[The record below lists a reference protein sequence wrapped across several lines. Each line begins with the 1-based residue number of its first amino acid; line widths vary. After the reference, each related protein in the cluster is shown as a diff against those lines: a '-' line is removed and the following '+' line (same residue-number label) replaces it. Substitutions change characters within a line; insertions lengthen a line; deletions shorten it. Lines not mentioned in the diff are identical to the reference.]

1 MDNAFLGPLVSAFGR
16 SFLSKRNRG
25 KSTGKKNIHRMGFLL
40 VAAWGFFIASIV
52 ALIIFIVDFSRG
64 WLNSGGIIAFIAAE
78 LVIIFSCLLFYAWY
92 RNAYVEITRSYVLRR
107 TFLRFV
113 EKVEYRRIRKY
124 GYHERYDHNNN
135 FEDGLYLGGPL
146 VEGHKYSA
154 ESVELHSNWANF
166 GYVLGQLAFRILN
179 ERWAE
184 AESDEDQN
192 LIQEYVS
199 SGRAREICLEQSG
212 FVFLEN
218 DNSPYKDSSEQ
229 DSSNE

>member
-1 MDNAFLGPLVSAFGR
+1 MDNAFLGPLLSAFGR

-78 LVIIFSCLLFYAWY
+78 LVIIFSCLLFYVWY

-113 EKVEYRRIRKY
+113 EKVEYRRIRDF
-124 GYHERYDHNNN
+124 GYYERTDRDNN
-135 FEDGLYLGGPL
+135 FEDGLYIDGPYND
-146 VEGHKYSA
+146 EGYFD
-154 ESVELHSNWANF
+154 EGIELHSNWVNMS
-166 GYVLGQLAFRILN
+166 YVLGQLAFRIVN

-184 AESDEDQN
+184 PESDEDQN

-212 FVFLEN
+212 FVFPEN
-218 DNSPYKDSSEQ
+218 DNSPYREGKE
-229 DSSNE
+229 

>member
-1 MDNAFLGPLVSAFGR
+1 MDNAFLSPILSAFGR

-78 LVIIFSCLLFYAWY
+78 LVIIFSCLLFYVWY
-92 RNAYVEITRSYVLRR
+92 RNMYVEITRSYVLRR
-107 TFLRFV
+107 DAFRFI
-113 EKVEYRRIRKY
+113 EKLEYCRIR
-124 GYHERYDHNNN
+124 GYSYYEGHDREGN
-135 FEDGLYLGGPL
+135 FEDGLYLNGPYDAKGTPTL
-146 VEGHKYSA
+146 GVK
-154 ESVELHSNWANF
+154 LHSNWANYN
-166 GYVLGQLAFRILN
+166 YVLGQLAFRIVN

-184 AESDEDQN
+184 PESDEDQN

-212 FVFLEN
+212 FVFPEN
-218 DNSPYKDSSEQ
+218 DNSPYREGKE
-229 DSSNE
+229 

>member
-1 MDNAFLGPLVSAFGR
+1 MDNAFLGPLLSAFGR

-52 ALIIFIVDFSRG
+52 ALIIFIIDFSRG

-92 RNAYVEITRSYVLRR
+92 RNAYVEITRTYVLRR

-113 EKVEYRRIRKY
+113 EKVEYRRIRDF
-124 GYHERYDHNNN
+124 GYYERTDRDNN
-135 FEDGLYLGGPL
+135 FEDGLYIDGPYND
-146 VEGHKYSA
+146 EGYFD
-154 ESVELHSNWANF
+154 EGIELHSNWVNMS
-166 GYVLGQLAFRILN
+166 YVLGQLAFRIVN

-212 FVFLEN
+212 FVFPEN
-218 DNSPYKDSSEQ
+218 DNSPYKDSSEE

>member
-1 MDNAFLGPLVSAFGR
+1 MDNAFLGPLLSAFGR

-52 ALIIFIVDFSRG
+52 ALIIFIIDFSRG

-78 LVIIFSCLLFYAWY
+78 LVIIFSCLLFYVWY

-113 EKVEYRRIRKY
+113 EKVEYRRIRDF
-124 GYHERYDHNNN
+124 GYYERTDRDNN
-135 FEDGLYLGGPL
+135 FEDGLYIDGPYND
-146 VEGHKYSA
+146 EGYFD
-154 ESVELHSNWANF
+154 EGIELHSNWVNMS
-166 GYVLGQLAFRILN
+166 YVLGQLAFRIVN

-184 AESDEDQN
+184 PESDEDQN
-192 LIQEYVS
+192 LIQEYIS
-199 SGRAREICLEQSG
+199 SGKAREICLEQSG
-212 FVFLEN
+212 FVFPEN
-218 DNSPYKDSSEQ
+218 DNSPYKDSSEE

>member
-1 MDNAFLGPLVSAFGR
+1 MDNAFLGPLLSAFGR

-64 WLNSGGIIAFIAAE
+64 WLNSGGIIAFVAAE
-78 LVIIFSCLLFYAWY
+78 LVIIFGCLLFYVWY
-92 RNAYVEITRSYVLRR
+92 RNAYVEITRTYVLRR

-113 EKVEYRRIRKY
+113 EKVEYRRIRDF
-124 GYHERYDHNNN
+124 GYYERTDRDNN
-135 FEDGLYLGGPL
+135 FEDGLYIDGPYND
-146 VEGHKYSA
+146 EGYFD
-154 ESVELHSNWANF
+154 EGIELHSNWVNMS
-166 GYVLGQLAFRILN
+166 YVLGQLAFRIVN

-184 AESDEDQN
+184 PESDEDQN

-212 FVFLEN
+212 FVFPEN
-218 DNSPYKDSSEQ
+218 DNSPYKDSSEE

>member
-1 MDNAFLGPLVSAFGR
+1 MDNAFLGPLVSALGR

-25 KSTGKKNIHRMGFLL
+25 KSTGKKNIHRMVFLL
-40 VAAWGFFIASIV
+40 LAACGFWAVSFV
-52 ALIIFIVDFSRG
+52 ALVLFLYFYFRFNRFD
-64 WLNSGGIIAFIAAE
+64 GICQGI
-78 LVIIFSCLLFYAWY
+78 LMSCPVAGLLFYAWY

-113 EKVEYRRIRKY
+113 EKVEYRRIRDF
-124 GYHERYDHNNN
+124 GYYERTDRDNN
-135 FEDGLYLGGPL
+135 FEDGLYIDGPYND
-146 VEGHKYSA
+146 EGYFD
-154 ESVELHSNWANF
+154 EGIELHSNWVNMS
-166 GYVLGQLAFRILN
+166 YVLGQLAFRIVN

-212 FVFLEN
+212 FVFPEN
-218 DNSPYKDSSEQ
+218 DNSPYRKSKE
-229 DSSNE
+229 

>member
-1 MDNAFLGPLVSAFGR
+1 MDNAFFGPLLSAFGR
-16 SFLSKRNRG
+16 SFHSKRNRG

-40 VAAWGFFIASIV
+40 LAAYGFWAVSLV
-52 ALIIFIVDFSRG
+52 ALVLFLYFYFRFNRFD
-64 WLNSGGIIAFIAAE
+64 GICQGILMLCPVAG
-78 LVIIFSCLLFYAWY
+78 LLFYVWY
-92 RNAYVEITRSYVLRR
+92 RNAYVEITRTYVLRR

-113 EKVEYRRIRKY
+113 EKIEYRRIRKY

-166 GYVLGQLAFRILN
+166 GYVLGQLAFRIVN

-184 AESDEDQN
+184 PESDEDQN

-218 DNSPYKDSSEQ
+218 DNSPYKDSSEE
-229 DSSNE
+229 DSSN

>member
-1 MDNAFLGPLVSAFGR
+1 MDKAFLGPLVSALGR

-40 VAAWGFFIASIV
+40 LAAYGFWAVSLV
-52 ALIIFIVDFSRG
+52 ALVLFLYFYFRFNRFD
-64 WLNSGGIIAFIAAE
+64 GICQGILMLCPVAG
-78 LVIIFSCLLFYAWY
+78 LLFYVWY
-92 RNAYVEITRSYVLRR
+92 RNAYVEITRTYVLRR

-113 EKVEYRRIRKY
+113 EKIEYRRIRKY

-184 AESDEDQN
+184 PESDEDQN
-192 LIQEYVS
+192 LIQEYVL

-212 FVFLEN
+212 FVFPEN
-218 DNSPYKDSSEQ
+218 DNSPYRESKE
-229 DSSNE
+229 

>member
-1 MDNAFLGPLVSAFGR
+1 MDNAFLGPLLSAFGR

-113 EKVEYRRIRKY
+113 EKVEYRRIRDF
-124 GYHERYDHNNN
+124 GYYERTDRDNN
-135 FEDGLYLGGPL
+135 FEDGLYIDGPYND
-146 VEGHKYSA
+146 EGYFD
-154 ESVELHSNWANF
+154 EGIELHSNWVNMS
-166 GYVLGQLAFRILN
+166 YVLGQLAFRIVN
-179 ERWAE
+179 ERWADADSDDDQGMLRDYMRSGQAWE
-184 AESDEDQN
+184 MVMSSGGANFPENDKKASESSSDEGN
-192 LIQEYVS
+192 
-199 SGRAREICLEQSG
+199 
-212 FVFLEN
+212 
-218 DNSPYKDSSEQ
+218 
-229 DSSNE
+229 

>member
-1 MDNAFLGPLVSAFGR
+1 MDNAFLSPILSAFGR

-78 LVIIFSCLLFYAWY
+78 LVIIFSCLLFYVWY

-113 EKVEYRRIRKY
+113 EKVEYRRIRDF
-124 GYHERYDHNNN
+124 GYYERTDRDNN
-135 FEDGLYLGGPL
+135 FEDGLYIDGPYND
-146 VEGHKYSA
+146 EGYFD
-154 ESVELHSNWANF
+154 EGIELHSNWVNMS
-166 GYVLGQLAFRILN
+166 YVLGQLAFRIVN

-184 AESDEDQN
+184 PESDEDQN

-212 FVFLEN
+212 FVFPEN
-218 DNSPYKDSSEQ
+218 DNSPYRESKE
-229 DSSNE
+229 

>member
-1 MDNAFLGPLVSAFGR
+1 MDNAFLSPILSAFGR

-78 LVIIFSCLLFYAWY
+78 LVIIFSCLLFYVWY
-92 RNAYVEITRSYVLRR
+92 RNAYVEITRTYVLRR

-113 EKVEYRRIRKY
+113 EKIEYRRIRDF
-124 GYHERYDHNNN
+124 GYYERTDRDNN
-135 FEDGLYLGGPL
+135 FEDGLYIDGPYND
-146 VEGHKYSA
+146 EGYFD
-154 ESVELHSNWANF
+154 EGIELHSNWVNMS
-166 GYVLGQLAFRILN
+166 YVLGQLAFRIVN

-184 AESDEDQN
+184 PESDEDQN

-212 FVFLEN
+212 FVFPEN
-218 DNSPYKDSSEQ
+218 DNSPYRDSKE
-229 DSSNE
+229 

>member
-1 MDNAFLGPLVSAFGR
+1 MDNAFLGSLLSAFGR

-40 VAAWGFFIASIV
+40 LAAYGFWAVSLV
-52 ALIIFIVDFSRG
+52 ALVLFLYFYFRFNRFD
-64 WLNSGGIIAFIAAE
+64 GICQGI
-78 LVIIFSCLLFYAWY
+78 LMSCPVAGLLFYVWY
-92 RNAYVEITRSYVLRR
+92 RNAYVEITRTYVLRR

-113 EKVEYRRIRKY
+113 EKVEYRRIRDF
-124 GYHERYDHNNN
+124 GYYERTDRDNN
-135 FEDGLYLGGPL
+135 FEDGLYIDGPYND
-146 VEGHKYSA
+146 EGYFG
-154 ESVELHSNWANF
+154 EGIELHSNWVNMS
-166 GYVLGQLAFRILN
+166 YVLGQLAFRIVN

-212 FVFLEN
+212 FVFPEN
-218 DNSPYKDSSEQ
+218 DNSPYKDSSEE

>member
-1 MDNAFLGPLVSAFGR
+1 MDNAFLGPLLSAFGR

-64 WLNSGGIIAFIAAE
+64 WLNSGGIIAFVAAE
-78 LVIIFSCLLFYAWY
+78 LVIIFGCLLFYVWY
-92 RNAYVEITRSYVLRR
+92 RNAYVEITRTYVLRR

-113 EKVEYRRIRKY
+113 EKVEYRRIRDF
-124 GYHERYDHNNN
+124 GYYERTDRDNN
-135 FEDGLYLGGPL
+135 FEDGLYIDGPYND
-146 VEGHKYSA
+146 EGYFD
-154 ESVELHSNWANF
+154 EGIELHSNWVNMS
-166 GYVLGQLAFRILN
+166 YVLGQLAFRIVN

-184 AESDEDQN
+184 PESDEDQN

-212 FVFLEN
+212 FVFPEN
-218 DNSPYKDSSEQ
+218 DNSPYKDSSEE
-229 DSSNE
+229 DSSN